1 MADEMTPEQPNLVQ
15 QYVKSVQD
23 RKLEAE
29 AQMQKLMRALDSR
42 RNMPFDPVGL
52 RIAGALFAPTK
63 TGGAG
68 ESFGYA
74 ATAAADEMQK
84 QALQNAEFAKMEFEL
99 SQKQQAQKIAQDEQ
113 NFAMQYFNRKRPP
126 VAPAVPAAPAPAA
139 PVEAPAEPA
148 DVIGSTAMRG
158 EPPAAS
164 VDAIPG
170 EPQRLAQSEA
180 PMQAPIAEPP
190 AAPAA
195 AQAPVRQLEDED
207 DAYLAIFAP
216 NVLKIKRDLAE
227 EKRKQQQ
234 LGLDVRKTE
243 AQERVTIESG
253 GVKFSV
259 PKVDADRIT
268 KALKNKDYE
277 TAKQLYEDYA
287 IPFPFV
293 KEGKS
298 YRLKTAAESAE
309 DIELAKAIET
319 KPYFIPEVGG
329 TVGMLPKDFR
339 AYRKAVAE
347 GKGDEWVDTN
357 LRRKPAGGESTR
369 AEAKPF
375 QTEEERVA
383 EQKRRER
390 KAEEQAKSEVKT
402 RDDYISSA
410 KVASVI
416 EKPANQIFKIASDP
430 IQSKAL
436 GLLENPDVFSAIAG
450 VTADGVRV
458 GPFNVGI
465 PAIRDAVAKVTGD
478 PKEREQILNAL
489 QMLGRNYSEIE
500 LNFTRLYLKGE
511 GAVTEGE
518 RAIVRQVSGGVAN
531 RRVVALAQ
539 TETLLQRA
547 AFDKAVKTEL
557 LQWEKANP
565 NKSIDE
571 FTESAGYKKLV
582 NNLDRNTD
590 AIYNKYFGGQKEP
603 KAEPKAAS
611 TSTPAA
617 PAGSLRDRIDAAKK
631 ARGLQ

>member
-1 MADEMTPEQPNLVQ
+1 MADEMTPQQPNLVE
-15 QYVKSVQD
+15 QYAKTVQD

-29 AQMQKLMRALDSR
+29 AQMQKLMKALDSR
-42 RNMPFDPVGL
+42 RNLPFDPMLMRV
-52 RIAGALFAPTK
+52 AGALLAPTK
-63 TGGAG
+63 TGQAG

-74 ATAAADEMQK
+74 ATAAADEAQK

-148 DVIGSTAMRG
+148 DVIG
-158 EPPAAS
+158 
-164 VDAIPG
+164 V
-170 EPQRLAQSEA
+170 AQSKA
-180 PMQAPIAEPP
+180 PMQAPIAAPP
-190 AAPAA
+190 AAPPAVPAA
-195 AQAPVRQLEDED
+195 APAPAQQLEDED

-216 NVLKIKRDLAE
+216 NVLKMKRDLAE
-227 EKRKQQQ
+227 EKRKREQ

-259 PKVDADRIT
+259 PKVDADRISN
-268 KALKNKDYE
+268 ALKNKDYE

-347 GKGDEWVDTN
+347 GKGEEWVDTN
-357 LRRKPAGGESTR
+357 LRRKPAGGEPTK
-369 AEAKPF
+369 AEGKPF

-402 RDDYISSA
+402 RDEYISNA
-410 KVASVI
+410 KTAMVI

-465 PAIRDAVAKVTGD
+465 PAIREAVAKVTGD

-571 FTESAGYKKLV
+571 FAESAGYKKLV

-603 KAEPKAAS
+603 KAEPKAAP

-617 PAGSLRDRIDAAKK
+617 PAGSVRERIDAAKK